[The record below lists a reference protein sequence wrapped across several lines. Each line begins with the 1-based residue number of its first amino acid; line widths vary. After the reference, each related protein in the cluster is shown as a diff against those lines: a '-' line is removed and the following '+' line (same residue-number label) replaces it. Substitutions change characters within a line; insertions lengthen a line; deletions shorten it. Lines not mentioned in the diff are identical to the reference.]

1 MIDPDE
7 GVSLK
12 MKPNIVPLNEKI
24 VVKRLEAEEK
34 TAGGIVLPDTA
45 KEKPKQGKVL
55 SLGEGKLLESGK
67 RAPFQVK
74 EGDRV
79 LFTSYAGNEV
89 TIEGEEYLIMTE
101 DDVLAIVD

>member
-1 MIDPDE
+1 
-7 GVSLK
+7 
-12 MKPNIVPLNEKI
+12 MKVVPLNDKI

-55 SLGEGKLLESGK
+55 SLGDGKLLDNGQ

-79 LFTSYAGNEV
+79 LFTSYAGSEV
-89 TIEGEEYLIMTE
+89 TLDGEEYLIMTE
-101 DDVLAIVD
+101 DDILAVVE